1 MRTGTRRL
9 LGVVLTALSLVGTVA
24 CGAAPPA
31 AAPIPTGPVGSA
43 TPAGEGASAGPGAA
57 GATSGAA
64 PSAGSPITKGP
75 TAACDAVKRARDTA
89 AQVLAPV
96 TAVLARSGLSR
107 DDLAKATND
116 LQTTYTAMHV
126 SVAGAAELTDDPRLK
141 AEIAAYQLAVELAI
155 VAVEGSDGEQA
166 KLAAITGMPELQA
179 AQKAL
184 EASCG

>member
-1 MRTGTRRL
+1 MPPATRRL
-9 LGVVLTALSLVGTVA
+9 LGVALAALSLAGTVA

-31 AAPIPTGPVGSA
+31 AAPFPTGSA
-43 TPAGEGASAGPGAA
+43 TPAGEGASVDPGAA
-57 GATSGAA
+57 GVPSGAV
-64 PSAGSPITKGP
+64 PSAGSPVSKGP
-75 TAACDAVKRARDTA
+75 TTACDAVRRARDTT

-107 DDLAKATND
+107 DELAKATND
-116 LQTTYTAMHV
+116 LQSAYTVMHV
-126 SVAGAAELTDDPRLK
+126 SVAGAADLTDDPRLK

-179 AQKAL
+179 AERAL